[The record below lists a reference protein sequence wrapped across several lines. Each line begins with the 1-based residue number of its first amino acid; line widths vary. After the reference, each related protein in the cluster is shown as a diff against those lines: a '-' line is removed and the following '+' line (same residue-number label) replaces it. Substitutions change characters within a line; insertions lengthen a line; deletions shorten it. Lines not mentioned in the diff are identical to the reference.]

1 MCVYMLY
8 SSFGYAMSLD
18 PGSIGA
24 IVGIAVLCAGIP
36 VMLVARR
43 GTQRQS

>member
-1 MCVYMLY
+1 
-8 SSFGYAMSLD
+8 MSLD

-24 IVGIAVLCAGIP
+24 IVGIGVLCAGIP
-36 VMLVARR
+36 VMLVAR